1 MGFDIEFNSK
11 NKDII
16 GKFFFTLSFIILIY
30 MLVTPL
36 DHLILHVDE
45 YFTLTLINFDVSE
58 MIRLT
63 AADVHPPLY
72 YLILESLPIAFM
84 Q

>member
-1 MGFDIEFNSK
+1 MGVNMEFNRK

-16 GKFFFTLSFIILIY
+16 GKFFFALSVIILIY

-36 DHLILHVDE
+36 NHLILHVDE
-45 YFTLTLINFDVSE
+45 YFTLTLINFNVNE
-58 MIRLT
+58 MVRLT

-72 YLILESLPIAFM
+72 YLILKFAMTSM

>member
-45 YFTLTLINFDVSE
+45 YFTLTLINFDVS
-58 MIRLT
+58 
-63 AADVHPPLY
+63 
-72 YLILESLPIAFM
+72 
-84 Q
+84 